1 MNKFNDDT
9 CFLFADPSFLSG
21 MATVMDIGGGMLVYN
36 KSRSGTEADERAIAS
51 DWAVIGGT
59 SSTQLSS
66 WPKEARHETSGVIKL
81 GPSLAVPR
89 LA

>member
-51 DWAVIGGT
+51 DWAVIGRDI
-59 SSTQLSS
+59 LNAA
-66 WPKEARHETSGVIKL
+66 KAL
-81 GPSLAVPR
+81 GQKKQDTKQA
-89 LA
+89 A